1 MTSNERK
8 QARYL
13 RRKAKREEKRKT
25 RNAEYDDFDIVFSFE
40 HLWKSLQK
48 CCKNVGWKT
57 STQKIR
63 NRPITSLAKTYTR
76 LHNGTYKSNGFYE
89 FRIIERGKER
99 QIKSVHISERVV
111 QKCLCDYCL
120 TPIFLPTL
128 IYDNAASIKGKGIDF
143 TKRRLV
149 KHLRQEYA
157 KYGNGGYAL
166 VYDFSK
172 YFDRIEHETLLQRV
186 AVYITDGRI
195 LALFTHFVK
204 CFGERGLGLG
214 SQISQNAAIFYPNE
228 LDHVIK
234 DGLRIKGDA
243 RYMDDG
249 YLISH
254 DIGTL
259 RNALK
264 VMTAICDKYGIVLN
278 KKKTQIVKLSRGI
291 PFLKHRFILTDTGKI
306 VKVPFKDSAR
316 AMKRKIKVF
325 SRWIIDGKMPK
336 ADAVASF
343 ESWKSHLLRSNA
355 YHCLRKMDLYA
366 KQKIYNITEVLNNG
380 KNKDC

>member
-13 RRKAKREEKRKT
+13 RRKAKRDEKRKE
-25 RNAEYDDFDIVFSFE
+25 RNADYDNFDKVFSFE

-89 FRIIERGKER
+89 FKIIERGKER

-128 IYDNAASIKGKGIDF
+128 IYDNAASIKNKGIDF

-149 KHLRQEYA
+149 KHLRQHYA
-157 KYGNGGYAL
+157 KYGNRGNAL
-166 VYDFSK
+166 AYDFSK
-172 YFDRIEHETLLQRV
+172 YFDRIRHEILLQRT
-186 AVYITDGRI
+186 AAYISDERI
-195 LALFTHFVK
+195 MALFTHFVK

-228 LDHVIK
+228 LDHAIK
-234 DGLRIKGDA
+234 EKLRIKGDA

-249 YLISH
+249 YLIS
-254 DIGTL
+254 DKIGTL
-259 RNALK
+259 RRALTVIK
-264 VMTAICDKYGIVLN
+264 QICDKYGIVLN
-278 KKKTQIVKLSRGI
+278 TKKTQIVKLSRGI
-291 PFLKHRFILTDTGKI
+291 PFLKHRFLLTDTGKI
-306 VKVPFKDSAR
+306 IKIPFKDSAR
-316 AMKRKIKVF
+316 AMKRKIKIF
-325 SRWIIDGKMPK
+325 SRWVAEGKMPK
-336 ADAVASF
+336 TDAIVSF

-355 YHCLRKMDLYA
+355 HRCLRKMDLYA
-366 KQKIYNITEVLNNG
+366 KQKIYNITEVSNNG
-380 KNKDC
+380 KNKDS

>member
-13 RRKAKREEKRKT
+13 RRKAKRDEKRKE
-25 RNAEYDDFDIVFSFE
+25 RNADYDNFDKVFSFE

-63 NRPITSLAKTYTR
+63 NRPITSLAKTYMR

-89 FRIIERGKER
+89 FKIIERGKER

-128 IYDNAASIKGKGIDF
+128 IYDNAASIKNKGIDF

-149 KHLRQEYA
+149 KHLRQHYA
-157 KYGNGGYAL
+157 KYGNRGNAL

-172 YFDRIEHETLLQRV
+172 YFDRIRHEILLQRT
-186 AVYITDGRI
+186 AAYISDERI
-195 LALFTHFVK
+195 MALFTHFVK

-228 LDHVIK
+228 LDHAIK
-234 DGLRIKGDA
+234 EKLRIKGDA

-249 YLISH
+249 YLIS
-254 DIGTL
+254 DKIGTL
-259 RNALK
+259 RRAFTVIK
-264 VMTAICDKYGIVLN
+264 QICDKYGIVLN
-278 KKKTQIVKLSRGI
+278 TKKTQIVKLSRGI
-291 PFLKHRFILTDTGKI
+291 PFLKHRFLLTDTGKI
-306 VKVPFKDSAR
+306 IKIPFKDSAR
-316 AMKRKIKVF
+316 TMKRKIKIF
-325 SRWIIDGKMPK
+325 SRWVAEGKMPK
-336 ADAVASF
+336 TDAIVSF

-355 YHCLRKMDLYA
+355 HRCLRKMDFYA
-366 KQKIYNITEVLNNG
+366 KQKIYNITEVSNNG
-380 KNKDC
+380 KNKDS